1 MIVWILS
8 TLSVKIIFLL
18 KYLVY
23 EYKDIKEKEI
33 KVLADNQTNFK
44 DEIEKNKEVYEKI
57 IDDAADKIENFIQKT
72 NLNNQIQ

>member
-1 MIVWILS
+1 MS
-8 TLSVKIIFLL
+8 NKFKEL
-18 KYLVY
+18 KSLVY

-33 KVLADNQTNFK
+33 KALTDNQTNFK
-44 DEIEKNKEVYEKI
+44 EEIEKNKEVYEKI

>member
-1 MIVWILS
+1 MS
-8 TLSVKIIFLL
+8 NKFKEL
-18 KYLVY
+18 KSLVY

-33 KVLADNQTNFK
+33 KVLTDNQTNFK
-44 DEIEKNKEVYEKI
+44 EEIEKNKEVYEKI